1 MRIHEFYDRLHWVP
15 PLETMQEPSLEVQC
29 ATKCQ
34 MLDMCLKVTSE
45 IVMRLLLSKHLYVLE
60 PFDMCGFSFGIVIY
74 DMYG

>member
-1 MRIHEFYDRLHWVP
+1 
-15 PLETMQEPSLEVQC
+15 
-29 ATKCQ
+29 